1 MTGADLHSPG
11 KTCVWSD
18 DCDTVTVGLGWNKIS
33 SISLHPLF
41 VQLMNRLNV
50 EINMFYSQ
58 LHVGVQRTGL
68 IKDTVDIL

>member
-1 MTGADLHSPG
+1 MTRADLHSPG

-58 LHVGVQRTGL
+58 LHVRVQRTGL
-68 IKDTVDIL
+68 IKDTVDK

>member
-58 LHVGVQRTGL
+58 LHVRVQRTGL
-68 IKDTVDIL
+68 IKDTVDK